1 MNTTTYSGPKIEL
14 RGVTKRFG
22 KKMVLDG
29 IDLKV
34 EAGES
39 LVVIGGSGSGKS
51 VMLKCILGLIRPDAG
66 AILVD
71 GEDVTRMKGRD
82 LQRVRG
88 KFGML
93 FQGGA
98 LFDSLPV
105 WRNVTFALNR
115 GRVSHQADMRRFAL
129 ETIEKVGLGA
139 DVLNLRPSELSG
151 GMQKRVALA
160 RAIAGRP
167 EILFFDEPTTGLD
180 PIRADSINELI
191 VSLVR
196 DLGITA
202 VTITHD
208 MASAHKIAHSVA
220 MLKDGRII
228 WTGDRDQLDHSGN
241 AYVDQFVRGAADT
254 ATDGVLSSSLF

>member
-1 MNTTTYSGPKIEL
+1 MNDGNTPSGPKIAL
-14 RGVTKRFG
+14 QGVVKRFG
-22 KKMVLDG
+22 RKTVLDG
-29 IDLKV
+29 IDLSV
-34 EAGES
+34 DPGES

-51 VMLKCILGLIRPDAG
+51 VMLKCILGLMKVDEGR
-66 AILVD
+66 ILVD
-71 GEDVTRMKGRD
+71 GEDVTRMSGRE

-88 KFGML
+88 RFGML

-105 WRNVTFALNR
+105 WRNVTFALSK
-115 GRVSHQADMRRFAL
+115 GSGGHAAEMRRIAL
-129 ETIEKVGLGA
+129 ENIEKVGLGA
-139 DVLNLRPSELSG
+139 EVLDLRPSELSG

-160 RAIAGRP
+160 RAIAGHP

-180 PIRADSINELI
+180 PIRAHSINSLI

-208 MASAHKIAHSVA
+208 MASARTIAHRVA

-228 WTGDRDQLDHSGN
+228 WSGPTSELESSGN
-241 AYVDQFVRGAADT
+241 DYVDDFVRGRSESVT
-254 ATDGVLSSSLF
+254 I